1 MELTSLHEILS
12 ENIEFNPYASKL
24 QYNEKEL
31 VLTRIKEKQIT
42 STKLLGSGTFGKV
55 KSNFLLFKYIL
66 EDSFANFIIKKSLR

>member
-1 MELTSLHEILS
+1 MPEMELTSLCEILS

-24 QYNEKEL
+24 QYNQ
-31 VLTRIKEKQIT
+31 RIREKQIT
-42 STKLLGSGTFGKV
+42 RTKLLGSGTFGKV